1 MLTIV
6 AAILLLLALAALITR
21 PQLGVACIF
30 LVRPIV
36 DATWAVP
43 VVGDLTLPQLMG
55 VLVPAIVIGHMTLTA
70 RGDARFAHMP
80 LRWVWLTL
88 TCYAVCFSVL
98 MAFVSSWL
106 DAAEVLF
113 RHLSGIVGFF
123 MMQAYFRRTEDI
135 RRLMLAIAV
144 AGAFPM
150 AVGLYQQVTGVQWAQ
165 AQAEGLT
172 RLVGL
177 YHDAFT
183 VRYLMLQ
190 TLLALLL
197 YLALLPRVDALR
209 ATVAGGYALGALA
222 VLFRAYS
229 KSGTLTLALWALTWT
244 VLRRHFGLLVVLGA
258 LVLLASVYFVRDI
271 AAQIAQLFVKE
282 LTAIAGEG
290 DVMRTFAGRW
300 FDWSKLVDEWRSLGA
315 FEQVFGSGR
324 KATGAHNDYL
334 LMLFHGG
341 LIGLGIYLTLLG
353 AVLVKGLRNVAG
365 RPRPL
370 DVAALMVL
378 CLWLVDTVG
387 LVPSAYPAYQWFVW
401 GIVGLAFRLHGERA
415 DEAVAT
421 ATAPPRP
428 LFRGQ
433 RAAPTWHTV
442 AGHR

>member
-1 MLTIV
+1 
-6 AAILLLLALAALITR
+6 
-21 PQLGVACIF
+21 
-30 LVRPIV
+30 
-36 DATWAVP
+36 
-43 VVGDLTLPQLMG
+43 MG

-80 LRWVWLTL
+80 LRWAWLAL
-88 TCYAVCFSVL
+88 TSYAVCFSVL

-135 RRLMLAIAV
+135 RRLMLAIAA

-229 KSGTLTLALWALTWT
+229 KSGTLTLALWALAWT

-258 LVLLASVYFVRDI
+258 LVLLASVYFARDI

-282 LTAIAGEG
+282 LTAITGEG

-300 FDWSKLVDEWRSLGA
+300 FDWSKLVDEWLTLGA

-341 LIGLGIYLTLLG
+341 VVGLGLYLTLLG
-353 AVLVKGLRNVAG
+353 AVVVKVLRNVAG
-365 RPRPL
+365 RPGPL

-401 GIVGLAFRLHGERA
+401 GIVGLAFRMHGERA
-415 DEAVAT
+415 HEAA
-421 ATAPPRP
+421 APASAPSGP

-433 RAAPTWHTV
+433 RAVPTWHTV
-442 AGHR
+442 TGHR